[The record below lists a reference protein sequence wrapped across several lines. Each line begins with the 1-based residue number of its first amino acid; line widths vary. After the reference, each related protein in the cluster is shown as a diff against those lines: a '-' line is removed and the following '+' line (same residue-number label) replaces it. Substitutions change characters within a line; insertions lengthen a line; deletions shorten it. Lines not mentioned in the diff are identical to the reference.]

1 MNIRHLPPSLTGRA
15 VDVRS
20 GCAFSSIGSAH
31 TALSETSGHIT
42 LTGCFQHQMVNES
55 FEDE

>member
-1 MNIRHLPPSLTGRA
+1 
-15 VDVRS
+15 VRS

-31 TALSETSGHIT
+31 TALCETSGRIT